1 MPLVVPPPLAEH
13 RPPGFPW
20 LGALAPVAAA
30 AILFAVTT
38 SPFALAFAAPGPITA
53 VAAMIDGRR
62 TVRKARR
69 RDIERRETALAALA
83 LEIDS
88 EHDRRRRAAE
98 AELPSSRRLVDLPR
112 PSAPL
117 DTGSSRP
124 LRVGRADIDS
134 GVHLEPQDPAD
145 GDLVA
150 EAAVLR
156 DAPFVV
162 DAAGGVG
169 VVGRPA
175 LREAFAETVR
185 AQLLWRAGRGG
196 RIPTVAH
203 ADRAEEL
210 PEHCRL
216 LIEVDGPRT
225 ARVLRASALDDL
237 RTFEPELLG
246 TLERRELIG
255 AGGGS
260 GGVPDV
266 VSLLD
271 LPAASSGGLSA
282 IFAVGESGPV
292 EVDLVSDGPHA
303 LVGGTT
309 GSGKSELLVSWLLA
323 LTDGRSPDEVA
334 LLLFDFKGGAAFD
347 PLAGL
352 PHVRGLV
359 TDLDGADIDR
369 ATAALGAELRSREAR
384 LRTAEARSA
393 DEMPELGRLVIVV
406 DEFAAMLAERRE
418 LHDVFVD
425 VAARGRS
432 LGVHLVLCTQ
442 RPAGVVRD
450 SLAANCALR
459 ISLRVVDRSDSI
471 AVVGDDSA
479 ARIPRTAPG
488 RCAVAMHG
496 EPAFPV
502 QVASVARDDVP
513 GEVARRSG
521 WPAPSTAGWLPPLP
535 PRLPLESLP
544 PRTHPDAVRIGL
556 VDLPASQSQ
565 PLAEWDPSV
574 DGALLVVGAAGS
586 GRSTAMRTVAAELGA
601 ELISAAAGPAS
612 IERVADSLAS
622 DETSP
627 LVIDDLDAILD
638 QVEGDHRAALLEQ
651 LPLAIRAR
659 GRRFAYSLA
668 SPATPS
674 ARVLFAVAGTR
685 VNLRLASADDHRA
698 AVGSA
703 ILHDPRLRPG
713 GGVWNGARLQ
723 VAQGPAGAGPGPA
736 GFERTAIEEPVVL
749 PAALPLGTLLV
760 TTSPDARI
768 LALEAAGVPVRDARE
783 TTSFGAGDSDG
794 PDVVTVIDPLGWQSA
809 MALWPRIGR
818 STVVYDRC
826 RIADYRSVSRDRT
839 LPPVLAGRDRVW
851 LARPGHPV
859 ERARWCP

>member
-30 AILFAVTT
+30 AILFAVTR
-38 SPFALAFAAPGPITA
+38 SPFALAFAALGPVTA

-62 TVRKARR
+62 NARKARR
-69 RDIERRETALAALA
+69 RDIARRETALVALSG
-83 LEIDS
+83 EIDS
-88 EHDRRRRAAE
+88 EHERRRRAAE
-98 AELPSSRRLVDLPR
+98 AELPTSRRLVDLPR

-117 DTGSSRP
+117 DTGNSCP
-124 LRVGRADIDS
+124 VRVGRADIDS
-134 GVHLEPQDPAD
+134 GVHLEPQEPDD
-145 GDLVA
+145 GELVA
-150 EAAVLR
+150 EAAILR
-156 DAPFVV
+156 DAPFVL

-169 VVGRPA
+169 VIGRPA
-175 LREAFAETVR
+175 LRHAFAETIR
-185 AQLLWRAGRGG
+185 AQLLWRAGPAG
-196 RIPTVAH
+196 RTPTVAH

-210 PEHCRL
+210 PEHCRV

-225 ARVLRASALDDL
+225 ARVLRAGTLDDL
-237 RTFEPELLG
+237 RGFEPEMLG
-246 TLERRELIG
+246 SLERQALIG
-255 AGGGS
+255 RRSGTGGL
-260 GGVPDV
+260 PDA

-271 LPAASSGGLSA
+271 LPAASSGVLSA
-282 IFAVGESGPV
+282 IFAVGEGGPV
-292 EVDLVSDGPHA
+292 EVDLVRDGPHA

-347 PLAGL
+347 PLADL

-359 TDLDGADIDR
+359 TDLDGSDIDR

-384 LRTAEARSA
+384 LRQAGARSA
-393 DEMPELGRLVIVV
+393 DEMPQLGRLVIVV

-425 VAARGRS
+425 IAARGRS

-459 ISLRVVDRSDSI
+459 ISLRVVDRGDSI
-471 AVVGDDSA
+471 AVVNDDSA

-488 RCAVAMHG
+488 RCVVSLHG

-502 QVASVARDDVP
+502 QVAAVARDDVP
-513 GEVARRSG
+513 DQVARRST
-521 WPAPSTAGWLPPLP
+521 WPAPAAIGWLPPLP
-535 PRLPLESLP
+535 KRLPLESLP
-544 PRTHPDAVRIGL
+544 VRTHPDSVRIGL
-556 VDLPASQSQ
+556 IDLPESQSQ
-565 PLAEWDPSV
+565 PLAEWIPSV

-601 ELISAAAGPAS
+601 QLIDATSGPAA
-612 IERVADSLAS
+612 IELVADALAS
-622 DETSP
+622 DDTSP

-651 LPLAIRAR
+651 LPHAIRAR

-674 ARVLFAVAGTR
+674 ARVLSAVAGTR
-685 VNLRLASADDHRA
+685 VNLRLASGDDHRA
-698 AVGSA
+698 AVGSG
-703 ILHDPRLRPG
+703 IPHDPRLRPG

-723 VAQGPAGAGPGPA
+723 IAESPSSSRSDHAPFASTGVAKLV
-736 GFERTAIEEPVVL
+736 RL
-749 PAALPLGTLLV
+749 PAALEPGTLLV

-768 LALEAAGVPVRDARE
+768 RALEAAGAPVRDGRE
-783 TTSFGAGDSDG
+783 SPASGFGDPDG
-794 PDVVTVIDPLGWQSA
+794 AETVTVIDPLGWQAA

-826 RIADYRSVSRDRT
+826 RVADYRSVSRDRV
-839 LPPVLAGRDRVW
+839 LPPVLAGTDRVW

-859 ERARWCP
+859 DRAQWCP